1 MSRFDTG
8 IAEID
13 RVRFERFP
21 TRPVKGLRLVR
32 HEGVVAATKAEPTT
46 GQPVVY
52 TDSKLVNVRQLEQ
65 RAYRH
70 LCLLEATRRLGVI
83 SDDVHKRMLDEQ
95 RQRERIESWRQDAR
109 RFLTVADAVG
119 INLTAAQREQLR
131 KVPPAKP

>member
-119 INLTAAQREQLR
+119 IKLTAAQREQLR